1 MIDTYRRYT
10 AQTACYASL
19 SAVLFFSQHLPT
31 YSQYFNLHCM
41 GHAIAAE
48 VDFHS
53 QEPIIMSCGSD
64 KQIFLGEIEQ
74 S

>member
-1 MIDTYRRYT
+1 
-10 AQTACYASL
+10 
-19 SAVLFFSQHLPT
+19 LPT
-31 YSQYFNLHCM
+31 YSQYFNLRHCM